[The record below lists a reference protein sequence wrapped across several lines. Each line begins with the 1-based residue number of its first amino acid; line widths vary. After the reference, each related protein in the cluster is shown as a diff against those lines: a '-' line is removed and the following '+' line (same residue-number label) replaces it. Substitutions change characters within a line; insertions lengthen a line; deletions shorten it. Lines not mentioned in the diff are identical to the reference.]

1 MQNDDEKI
9 IVKTLDLF
17 KKFGVKSVSM
27 DDIASALAVSKKT
40 LYTHFDSKDLLIEK
54 TIFYIF
60 TEHFKKIDRILEKDL
75 SPLQKIILIYRYGI
89 NQMISYDPAFYFEL
103 KKYHISAH
111 KHYEGHKNDIIF
123 KTILGLLKEAQEL
136 NEIRQDVNL
145 NLFCEIHLYKID
157 EILADP
163 DFNTQ
168 YSTQQMLNHL
178 VIYNLR
184 GIVVDPVLFS
194 YLP

>member
-1 MQNDDEKI
+1 MQSADKKI
-9 IVKTLDLF
+9 IIKTLDLF
-17 KKFGVKSVSM
+17 KKYGVKSVSM

-40 LYTHFDSKDLLIEK
+40 LYTYFDSKDLLIEE
-54 TIFYIF
+54 TICYIF

-111 KHYEGHKNDIIF
+111 KHYEGYKNDIIF
-123 KTILGLLKEAQEL
+123 KTILGLLKEAQEV

-163 DFNTQ
+163 DFNAQ

-178 VIYNLR
+178 VIHNLR
-184 GIVVDPVLFS
+184 GIVVDPSLIS

>member
-1 MQNDDEKI
+1 MQSADKKI
-9 IVKTLDLF
+9 IIKTLDLF
-17 KKFGVKSVSM
+17 KKYGVKSVSM

-40 LYTHFDSKDLLIEK
+40 LYTHFDSKDILIEE
-54 TIFYIF
+54 TICYVF

-178 VIYNLR
+178 VIHNLR
-184 GIVVDPVLFS
+184 GIVVDASLIS